1 MLERP
6 CIKNSPVLI
15 KTESSRAEMRKLLP
29 SHLTYTITKEQFV
42 PGGKYF
48 HYISSIYYLQLSS
61 AKCQHI
67 SSRPPIFFFWM
78 YH

>member
-29 SHLTYTITKEQFV
+29 SHLTYTITKEHVRAWRKIFSL
-42 PGGKYF
+42 YF
-48 HYISSIYYLQLSS
+48 LYILPT
-61 AKCQHI
+61 A
-67 SSRPPIFFFWM
+67 
-78 YH
+78 